1 MVVTQMSNNQK
12 NGKSLF
18 KRVLHSMF
26 PAMPDFYGFLN
37 QQCDLVV
44 AGTEALVVFMQ
55 TGSKEDGKKVFA
67 LEKQGDQIKHKN
79 IDVLH
84 RSFVTP
90 IDREDIYHAIATL
103 DEILNYSKAT
113 VREMR
118 SLELKPDEH
127 TLAMA
132 ELMHKGALAL
142 QRGFYCLAKDPLRA
156 DEEAEVARKTE
167 RSTERL
173 YRAALA
179 ELFHA
184 GHYAETLTADQE
196 QAAQSLRVLLTEPGD
211 VSGTNVTS
219 VVGFVLEILKRRE
232 VYRHMS
238 NAADHVAQAGDVL
251 HNIIA
256 KIA

>member
-1 MVVTQMSNNQK
+1 
-12 NGKSLF
+12 
-18 KRVLHSMF
+18 
-26 PAMPDFYGFLN
+26 
-37 QQCDLVV
+37 
-44 AGTEALVVFMQ
+44 MQ
-55 TGSKEDGKKVFA
+55 TGIEADGRRVFD
-67 LEKQGDQIKHKN
+67 LEKQGDQQKHKY
-79 IDVLH
+79 IDILH

-118 SLELKPDEH
+118 SLGLKPDEH

-132 ELMHKGALAL
+132 ELMHEGAAAL
-142 QRGFYCLAKDPLRA
+142 QRGFQYLADDPLRA
-156 DEEAEVARKTE
+156 DAEAEVARKTE
-167 RSTERL
+167 RSTEKV
-173 YRAALA
+173 YREALA

-184 GHYAETLTADQE
+184 GHYAETLTTEQE
-196 QAAQSLRVLLTEPGD
+196 RAAQSLRVLLKEPAD
-211 VSGTNVTS
+211 VSGANVTS

-238 NAADHVAQAGDVL
+238 NAADRVAQAGEAL

>member
-1 MVVTQMSNNQK
+1 
-12 NGKSLF
+12 
-18 KRVLHSMF
+18 MF
-26 PAMPDFYGFLN
+26 PAIPDFYGFLN
-37 QQCDLVV
+37 QQCDLIVT
-44 AGTEALVVFMQ
+44 GTEALVIFMQ
-55 TGSKEDGKKVFA
+55 TGTEEDGQRVFD
-67 LEKQGDQIKHKN
+67 LEDQGDKLKYNN

-90 IDREDIYHAIATL
+90 IDREDIYRAIATL

-118 SLELKPDEH
+118 SLRLKPDEH

-132 ELMHKGALAL
+132 KLMHEGAAAL
-142 QRGFYCLAKDPLRA
+142 QRGFHCLAKDPLRA
-156 DEEAEVARKTE
+156 DEEAEIARKTE
-167 RSTERL
+167 RSTEKV

-179 ELFHA
+179 ELFQA

-196 QAAQSLRVLLTEPGD
+196 RAAQSLQVLLKEPDD
-211 VSGTNVTS
+211 VSGANVTS
-219 VVGFVLEILKRRE
+219 VVGFVLEVLKRRE

-238 NAADHVAQAGDVL
+238 NAADRVAQAGEVL

-256 KIA
+256 KVA

>member
-1 MVVTQMSNNQK
+1 
-12 NGKSLF
+12 
-18 KRVLHSMF
+18 MF

-44 AGTEALVVFMQ
+44 AGAEALVVFMQ
-55 TGSKEDGKKVFA
+55 TGSEADGRKVFD
-67 LEKQGDQIKHKN
+67 LEKQADQVKHN
-79 IDVLH
+79 HIDVLH
-84 RSFVTP
+84 RSFMTP
-90 IDREDIYHAIATL
+90 IDREDIYRAVATL

-118 SLELKPDEH
+118 SLRLSPDEH

-132 ELMHKGALAL
+132 KLMHEGAVAL
-142 QRGFYCLAKDPLRA
+142 QRGFQCLKDEPLQA
-156 DEEAEVARKTE
+156 DAEAEVARKTE
-167 RSTERL
+167 RSTEKV
-173 YRAALA
+173 YRNALA
-179 ELFHA
+179 ELFQA
-184 GHYAETLTADQE
+184 WHYAETLTADQE
-196 QAAQSLRVLLTEPGD
+196 RAAQSLRVLLKVPTD
-211 VSGTNVTS
+211 VSGANVTS

-238 NAADHVAQAGDVL
+238 NAADRVAEAGEVL

>member
-1 MVVTQMSNNQK
+1 
-12 NGKSLF
+12 
-18 KRVLHSMF
+18 MF
-26 PAMPDFYGFLN
+26 PVVADFYGFLD
-37 QQCDLVV
+37 QHCALVV
-44 AGTEALVVFMQ
+44 AGTEALVVYMQ
-55 TGSKEDGKKVFA
+55 TGSEADGQKVFD
-67 LEKQGDQIKHKN
+67 LEGQGDQVKHN
-79 IDVLH
+79 HLDVLH

-90 IDREDIYHAIATL
+90 IDREDIYRAIATL

-118 SLELKPDEH
+118 SLELSPDEH

-132 ELMHKGALAL
+132 KLMHDGAVAL
-142 QRGFYCLAKDPLRA
+142 QHGFHYLAKDPLRA
-156 DEEAEVARKTE
+156 DKEAEIARKTE
-167 RSTERL
+167 RSTEKV

-179 ELFHA
+179 ELFQA

-196 QAAQSLRVLLTEPGD
+196 QTAQSLRVLLKAPAD
-211 VSGTNVTS
+211 ASSANVTS

-238 NAADHVAQAGDVL
+238 NAADRVAQAGEVL

>member
-1 MVVTQMSNNQK
+1 MTQESDNRKPNTP
-12 NGKSLF
+12 LL
-18 KRVLHSMF
+18 KRMLRSMF

-44 AGTEALVVFMQ
+44 AGTQALVIYMQ
-55 TGSKEDGKKVFA
+55 TGSEEDGQRVFE

-79 IDVLH
+79 MDVLH

-118 SLELKPDEH
+118 SLQLSPDEH

-132 ELMHKGALAL
+132 KLMHDGAVAL
-142 QRGFYCLAKDPLRA
+142 QRGFLCLAKEPLRA

-167 RSTERL
+167 RSTEKV

-184 GHYAETLTADQE
+184 GHYAETLTEDQE
-196 QAAQSLRVLLTEPGD
+196 RAAQSLRVLLSEPGD

>member
-1 MVVTQMSNNQK
+1 MKQVPDNKK
-12 NGKSLF
+12 NSTPLF
-18 KRVLHSMF
+18 KRMLRGMF

-55 TGSKEDGKKVFA
+55 TGTEEDGQRVFE
-67 LEKQGDQIKHKN
+67 LEKQGDQVKHKN

-90 IDREDIYHAIATL
+90 IDREDIYHAISTL

-113 VREMR
+113 IREMR
-118 SLELKPDEH
+118 SLQLNPDEH

-132 ELMHKGALAL
+132 KLMHEGAVAL
-142 QRGFYCLAKDPLRA
+142 QRGFHCLAKEPLRA

-167 RSTERL
+167 RATEKI

-184 GHYAETLTADQE
+184 GHYAETLTEDQE
-196 QAAQSLRVLLTEPGD
+196 RAARSLRVLLKAPAD
-211 VSGTNVTS
+211 ASGTNVTS

-238 NAADHVAQAGDVL
+238 NAADRVAQAGEVL